1 MMFRGGGGGGG
12 VLIKMMHLVGAVL
25 LLLLLVMQIFNC
37 SHHVY
42 GLSMLYYTTNCPLAV
57 PIVQNTVFA
66 ALQSDPT
73 LAAGL
78 IRMHFHDCFIQVPP
92 SLHHL
97 SL

>member
-1 MMFRGGGGGGG
+1 MFRGGGGGL
-12 VLIKMMHLVGAVL
+12 LIKMMHLVGAVL
-25 LLLLLVMQIFNC
+25 LLLLMQIFNC

-42 GLSMLYYTTNCPLAV
+42 GLSMFYYTTNCPLAV

-92 SLHHL
+92 SII
-97 SL
+97 SPYNNP